1 MMRSAV
7 AGALTGAREATNL
20 DVLFGGYAA
29 PDSDRFTITHTV
41 GAKTPALT
49 GLVIRQGEGLGGLA
63 LAQKSPTVA
72 RDYLHDST
80 ISRHYDPAVEAESL
94 RSVVAFPI
102 VIEGAARGIVYGA
115 RRQTGMFAA
124 PEVKSVRAAAE
135 AVAFRVAVDEA
146 VQKQVESAETAE
158 YLRTVH
164 SAPADR
170 EWEQVRV
177 AFAELR
183 ELARTIEDSDAQIG
197 IQAVL
202 DKLTPETVAEGPTLS
217 AREIDVLAL
226 VALGLSNREI
236 GERLHLELE
245 TVKSYLRS
253 AMRKL
258 GAHNRVESVALARGL
273 GHLP

>member
-7 AGALTGAREATNL
+7 AGALSGAREATGL

-41 GAKTPALT
+41 GALTPALT
-49 GLVIRQGEGLGGLA
+49 GLVIRAGKGLGGLA
-63 LAQKSPTVA
+63 LAQKAPTAA
-72 RDYLHDST
+72 RDYLHDSS
-80 ISRHYDPAVEAESL
+80 ISRHYDPAVQAESL

-102 VIEGAARGIVYGA
+102 VVDGDARGIVYGA
-115 RRQTGMFAA
+115 RRETGSFA
-124 PEVKSVRAAAE
+124 PQEVRSVRAAAD

-158 YLRTVH
+158 YLRAVR

-183 ELARTIEDSDAQIG
+183 ELARTIEDADAQIG
-197 IQAVL
+197 IQAIL
-202 DKLTPETVAEGPTLS
+202 DKLTPDAAPEGPALS
-217 AREIDVLAL
+217 VREIDVLAL

-236 GERLHLELE
+236 GDRLHLELE

>member
-1 MMRSAV
+1 MMRSTV
-7 AGALTGAREATNL
+7 AGALAGAREATGL

-41 GAKTPALT
+41 GALTPALT
-49 GLVIRQGEGLGGLA
+49 GLVIRAGKGLGGLA
-63 LAQKSPTVA
+63 FAQKAPTA
-72 RDYLHDST
+72 AQDYLHDSS

-102 VIEGAARGIVYGA
+102 VVDGDARGIVYGA
-115 RRQTGMFAA
+115 RRETGSFAA
-124 PEVKSVRAAAE
+124 QEVRSVRAAAE

-146 VQKQVESAETAE
+146 VQKQVESVETAE
-158 YLRTVH
+158 YLRAVR

-183 ELARTIEDSDAQIG
+183 ELARTIEDADTQIG
-197 IQAVL
+197 IQAIL
-202 DKLTPETVAEGPTLS
+202 DKLTPDTAPEGPALS
-217 AREIDVLAL
+217 VREIDVLAL

>member
-7 AGALTGAREATNL
+7 AGALSGAREATGL

-41 GAKTPALT
+41 GALTPALT
-49 GLVIRQGEGLGGLA
+49 GLVIRAGKGLGGLA
-63 LAQKSPTVA
+63 LAQKTPTAA
-72 RDYLHDST
+72 RDYLHDSS
-80 ISRHYDPAVEAESL
+80 ISRHYDPAVQAESL

-102 VIEGAARGIVYGA
+102 VVDGDARGIVYGA
-115 RRQTGMFAA
+115 RRETGSFA
-124 PEVKSVRAAAE
+124 PQEVRSVRAAAD

-158 YLRTVH
+158 YLRAVR

-183 ELARTIEDSDAQIG
+183 ELARTIEDADAQIG
-197 IQAVL
+197 IQAIL
-202 DKLTPETVAEGPTLS
+202 DKLTPNAAPEGPALS
-217 AREIDVLAL
+217 VREIDVLAL

-236 GERLHLELE
+236 GDRLHLELE

>member
-183 ELARTIEDSDAQIG
+183 ELARTIEDTQTQIG